1 MIGKFDTG
9 FSAITQAGGPFEGT
23 RQGVEKSLGHES
35 EAGFSGFSEMI
46 KGGIEK
52 TNGAINDFEKIS
64 NQFAQGEKINT
75 GLHKLGAIVGDGA
88 QVGCNCVLNPGTVLG
103 KNSFCFPC
111 LNIYGFVP
119 ENGKVKP
126 AMKNIVE

>member
-9 FSAITQAGGPFEGT
+9 FSAITQAGGPFEGA

-35 EAGFSGFSEMI
+35 EAGFGGFSEMI

-64 NQFAQGEKINT
+64 NQFAQGEKINIHELMIKGEQAT
-75 GLHKLGAIVGDGA
+75 M
-88 QVGCNCVLNPGTVLG
+88 
-103 KNSFCFPC
+103 SFQ
-111 LNIYGFVP
+111 LMLSMRN
-119 ENGKVKP
+119 KV
-126 AMKNIVE
+126 VEAYQEVMRMPV